1 MSKLHERVIEKIRSA
16 VPVETGNY
24 PYICA
29 RVKAKKK
36 WLYSP
41 ETYARF
47 LRMGIPEIARFIG
60 EGQYAEEVLA
70 LGTRFSGVDLIEMA
84 TRNNLAKVFTQIYEL
99 SEGHLRDMI
108 SRYLDR
114 WDVWNVKSIMR
125 GKFSGSTKEEIWE
138 TVIPA
143 GSFAEEYLRNLL
155 EMGTI
160 EEIVEGLTGTIY
172 WEALNEVEGEVKESG
187 SLAPFEDALTHRYY
201 SYLLEAIPP
210 TIEPN
215 IRFRNFI
222 RREIDALNLKT
233 LLRVRF
239 EDVEIKRDVFI
250 SGGLQIP
257 KEDLEGLIDAPL
269 ERVEAELK
277 GTAFAVAVA
286 PLLKEIEKKGLNEAI
301 RTIEKIHL
309 SRASKYSHI
318 HPLSILPVLDY
329 FSRKERE
336 VENIRIIARGKQAG
350 LSEDVIKE
358 LLVI

>member
-1 MSKLHERVIEKIRSA
+1 MMSTPTEMYQKLRSVI
-16 VPVETGNY
+16 PVETGNY
-24 PYICA
+24 PYVCA
-29 RVKAKKK
+29 RVKAKKR
-36 WLYSP
+36 WILSP
-41 ETYARF
+41 DTYARY
-47 LRMGIPEIARFIG
+47 LRMGIPEIARSIG
-60 EGQYAEEVLA
+60 EGQYAEEIIA
-70 LGTRFSGVDLIEMA
+70 LGTKYSGVDLIEMA
-84 TRNNLAKVFTQIYEL
+84 TRNNLAKVFTQIYEF

-114 WDVWNVKSIMR
+114 WDVWNIKSILR
-125 GKFSGSTKEEIWE
+125 GKFSGSTNEEIWE
-138 TVIPA
+138 TVVPA
-143 GSFAEEYLRNLL
+143 GSFRQEFLRNLL
-155 EMGTI
+155 ELETV
-160 EEIVEGLTGTIY
+160 EEIIEGLAGTIY
-172 WEALNEVEGEVKESG
+172 WEALKEVEDEVEELG

-233 LLRVRF
+233 LLRVRY
-239 EDVEIKRDVFI
+239 EEVEIKRDVFI
-250 SGGLQIP
+250 EGGLQIP
-257 KEDLEGLIDAPL
+257 KEDLEGLIEAPI
-269 ERVEAELK
+269 EQVEAELK
-277 GTAFAVAVA
+277 GTVFEAVLT

-301 RTIEKIHL
+301 RTIEKIHI

-329 FSRKERE
+329 FTRKERE
-336 VENIRIIARGKQAG
+336 VENIRIIARGKHAG